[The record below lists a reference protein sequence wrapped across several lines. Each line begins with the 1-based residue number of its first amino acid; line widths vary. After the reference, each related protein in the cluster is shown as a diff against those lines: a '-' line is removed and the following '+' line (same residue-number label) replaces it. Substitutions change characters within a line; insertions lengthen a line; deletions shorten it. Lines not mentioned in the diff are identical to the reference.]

1 MEGPRAVTGVV
12 RVFLAPES
20 APSPPPALVYYD
32 NTPSVLKAALGRVR
46 IPAVGVAGHKSIPL
60 AWRVGA
66 SSNVR
71 WNAYVRHTGRTLS
84 IGAHAARDRHSP
96 NMLSRPAAD

>member
-20 APSPPPALVYYD
+20 APNPPPALVSYD

-46 IPAVGVAGHKSIPL
+46 LLAVGVAGLKSLPL
-60 AWRVGA
+60 ARRVIPTYA
-66 SSNVR
+66 
-71 WNAYVRHTGRTLS
+71 AMHTYVIPVEFCR
-84 IGAHAARDRHSP
+84 
-96 NMLSRPAAD
+96 